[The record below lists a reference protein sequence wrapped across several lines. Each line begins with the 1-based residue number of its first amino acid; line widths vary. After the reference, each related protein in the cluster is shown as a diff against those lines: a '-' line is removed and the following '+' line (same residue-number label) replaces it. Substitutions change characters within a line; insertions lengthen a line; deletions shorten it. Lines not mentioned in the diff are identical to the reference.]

1 MPNERESLMTEN
13 SENMEVD
20 DILSSIKS
28 ILEEDENN
36 KSVTPE
42 VAESET
48 NDSEVVSN
56 DADDDI
62 IELSDDMRIAQDDNE
77 AEGDLADINQVEEG
91 SPLDLAIDGLD
102 SEEIKPLEQ
111 INSPT
116 DMIELTADDI
126 VSKTENVVEEEKVDV
141 PQSEVAEEIA
151 KDAEDAA
158 VNEQIRESAEVT
170 EVADDN
176 MSIAVEE
183 SENHNE
189 TIDEVV
195 VKSDDVGQNVEE
207 ATTDD
212 NVKVSEIGADDAVDV
227 SANII
232 SNFAKMFANGNTV
245 TKKQVVESPQIVGLG
260 EGSKTLE
267 DFVQDAVVK
276 VIGKDIAE
284 KWNDGADYRN
294 IAEAEIKHQV
304 KDWINDNLPV
314 MIERIVKEEI
324 ARVIEKVGS

>member
-1 MPNERESLMTEN
+1 MTEN

-232 SNFAKMFANGNTV
+232 SNFAKMFAKGNTV

>member
-232 SNFAKMFANGNTV
+232 SNFAKMFAKGNTV